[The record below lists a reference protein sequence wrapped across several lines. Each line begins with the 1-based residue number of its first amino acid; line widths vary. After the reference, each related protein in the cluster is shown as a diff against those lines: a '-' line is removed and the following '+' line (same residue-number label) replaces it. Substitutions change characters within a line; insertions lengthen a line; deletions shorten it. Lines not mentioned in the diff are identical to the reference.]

1 MLMTLRDDILD
12 AIRVVMARNG
22 TDLFSVQEV
31 VAELERRGTPYTAG
45 SIRTHVV
52 SRMCANA
59 PAHHARV
66 YNDLIRVE
74 RGLYK
79 LRK

>member
-1 MLMTLRDDILD
+1 MTLRDDILD
-12 AIRVVMARNG
+12 AVRVVMARTG
-22 TDLFSVQEV
+22 SDVFSVRDI
-31 VAELERRGTPYTAG
+31 VAELQSRETPYTAG

-66 YNDLIRVE
+66 YNDLVRVD

-79 LRK
+79 LRR

>member
-1 MLMTLRDDILD
+1 MTLRDDILD
-12 AIRVVMARNG
+12 AARVVMARSG
-22 TDLFSVQEV
+22 SDTFSVREI
-31 VAELERRGTPYTAG
+31 VAELQSRGTPYTAG

-79 LRK
+79 LRR

>member
-1 MLMTLRDDILD
+1 MTLRDDILD
-12 AIRVVMARNG
+12 AIRAVMARSG
-22 TDLFSVQEV
+22 SDVFSVQEI
-31 VAELERRGTPYTAG
+31 VAELQSRGTRYTPG

-79 LRK
+79 LRR